1 MEQLKRLKKN
11 SNRLDKY
18 NKKNVTRKKKL
29 RQNLETTE
37 NVLVLAERIKKNLPP
52 VSSKNKQFK
61 IVIIVTKKMHL

>member
-1 MEQLKRLKKN
+1 MKKN

-29 RQNLETTE
+29 RQNLEITE

-52 VSSKNKQFK
+52 VSSINKQFK
-61 IVIIVTKKMHL
+61 IVLIVTKKMHL